1 MNQGKTTITE
11 KIPFTDDWMFGM
23 VLRDAEICKELLQRI
38 LPEEEFDEIQMIPP
52 ADADAEEIDE
62 MESEESV
69 PQMDADRMTTEI
81 QAFLKFGK
89 ESHGVRFDA
98 YAKSRNVWAEIE
110 MQTFSGQHL
119 GKRSRYY
126 SATMDVDFFAAGG
139 GYEDLKRSYVIFICT
154 FDYMKTGD
162 AVYFFQHFDAEKGL
176 PFTDESYILIL
187 NTSCNP
193 EKVPERLKA
202 LYAYINDPVNS
213 FGDDL
218 VERID
223 RQVEKYNGSE
233 WRRAQMTL
241 SGYVKDRERRARKEG
256 HAEGLKAGEAEALR
270 RVAVKM
276 KASGMTNAEIAELTG
291 LGEKEIEEL

>member
-52 ADADAEEIDE
+52 AGADAQETDE
-62 MESEESV
+62 MESAESV
-69 PQMDADRMTTEI
+69 PQMDAGRMTTEI

-139 GYEDLKRSYVIFICT
+139 NYEDLKRSYVIFICT

-162 AVYFFQHFDAEKGL
+162 AVYFFQHFDVEKGL

-187 NTSCNP
+187 NTSCSP

-202 LYAYINDPVNS
+202 LYAYINNPANS

-218 VERID
+218 VKKID

-256 HAEGLKAGEAEALR
+256 VKAGEAEALR

-276 KASGMTNAEIAELTG
+276 KASGMASAEIAEMTG
-291 LGEKEIEEL
+291 LSEKEIEEL